1 MYRHHTVTNMFH
13 SNEKNMC
20 SSDANKRM
28 KHHKINLTSQIFSL
42 IYVLSKTWTILI
54 GCTCEGRYCELKMI
68 KCWRYDDSRLNMTSS
83 ARICALQSAHLH
95 ALNCEWIVQ
104 PSLSS
109 TRMHCSDIWERLDWT
124 QRLRKVRLSQQFNFQ
139 LFEICIWSWA
149 YTSKRRCWFLVY
161 HLLFFC
167 LTPTF
172 KHYQ

>member
-28 KHHKINLTSQIFSL
+28 KHHKINLMSQVFSL
-42 IYVLSKTWTILI
+42 ICILSKTWIILI

-95 ALNCEWIVQ
+95 ALNCESCNRHFPQQECIAV
-104 PSLSS
+104 
-109 TRMHCSDIWERLDWT
+109 TFGRDWT
-124 QRLRKVRLSQQFNFQ
+124 VEESSPVSTIQ
-139 LFEICIWSWA
+139 L
-149 YTSKRRCWFLVY
+149 
-161 HLLFFC
+161 
-167 LTPTF
+167 PTF
-172 KHYQ
+172 WDFYLVMGVH